1 MVGLR
6 NWASLDVSKS
16 RGDKPKTVVKVVNNT
31 GRNLSQMASKIAGFK
46 PRFWEYSSIVETKTM
61 ESFMII
67 PVIPI
72 SPTTENRDKFIP
84 QK

>member
-1 MVGLR
+1 MVGFR

-16 RGDKPKTVVKVVNNT
+16 RGDNPKTVVKVVNNT
-31 GRNLSQMASKIAGFK
+31 GRNLSQIASKIAGFK
-46 PRFWEYSSIVETKTM
+46 PRFWEYSSIVETKTI
-61 ESFMII
+61 ESFIII